1 MMPSKIDHDKAIYR
15 FLNFFELFRLVKDKQ
30 LRFTKLHKLDDKNEG
45 VGKIL
50 RSLELSPVFR
60 INLNKLRPI
69 IMHTTYVSC
78 WTDKPKNIALW
89 YQYSPNNSG
98 IRLKTTVSKLYA
110 AINNYEKEHSDNAC
124 EIEDFQPNHIDV
136 FKMKYDNLKKTREAI
151 DLRIKMADAEW
162 KKLSEGK
169 SNADEL
175 RGKSTADKLRGKAK
189 VARKYLEDCILKSDG
204 FEYKNKYF
212 FYENEVRGQII
223 FTPTNETAYDDMYS
237 SECDFSKFP
246 DFIFPTIN
254 DDFIEELCFD
264 PRCRPY
270 KIEVF
275 KKIIDP
281 DEAINIIES
290 NAFEAVF

>member
-1 MMPSKIDHDKAIYR
+1 MMPSKIDYDKAIYR

-60 INLNKLRPI
+60 TNLNKLRPI

-78 WTDKPKNIALW
+78 WTAEPKNIALW
-89 YQYSPNNSG
+89 YQYSPNKSG
-98 IRLKTTVSKLYA
+98 IRIKTTVSKLYT
-110 AINNYEKEHSDNAC
+110 AINNYEKEHSDNTC
-124 EIEDFQPNHIDV
+124 EIEDFQPNQIDV
-136 FKMKYDNLKKTREAI
+136 FEMKYDNLKKTKNAI
-151 DLRIKMADAEW
+151 KSRIEMADAEW
-162 KKLSEGK
+162 GKPSE
-169 SNADEL
+169 
-175 RGKSTADKLRGKAK
+175 GKSTADKLKAKAK
-189 VARKYLEDCILKSDG
+189 VVRKYLEDCILKNDG

-212 FYENEVRGQII
+212 FYENEVRGQIM
-223 FTPTNETAYDDMYS
+223 FTPTNETAHDDMYS

-246 DFIFPTIN
+246 DFIFPTVN